1 MDLELEKEL
10 VKRAQKEPE
19 AFSELY
25 ELNYSKIFG
34 YVLKRVANLEV
45 AQDITSEIFFK
56 SFKNIQK
63 FKWKNISFS
72 SWLYRIASNEIAN
85 YFRKNK
91 YRPVSFEKIS
101 EPISLSNPIE
111 DIIEAEEKLKEH
123 KDFLEIQKKLSKI
136 PDIYQEV
143 IVLKF
148 LEKKKIKEIC
158 EILGKKEGTVKSL
171 IHRGLERLKELME

>member
-56 SFKNIQK
+56 SFKNIKK